1 MARTAGFRA
10 AFAAVVASLLLTAV
24 AAPARAQAW
33 LPAQGEGSVSLM
45 YQDVFVK
52 DHMQT
57 TTPVDGGQI
66 WTKTLLLDVTYGVT
80 DKLAITFAIPWTA
93 GKFVA
98 GDNGKPH
105 PLVDL
110 SGPTPVF
117 YGVQPLDD
125 GAYHQTFS
133 DFRFDVRYNITKK
146 WLVLTP
152 FIGTITPS
160 HDYISFAHASPGQKL
175 NELQVGVSGAKQ
187 LDTIVPG
194 LFVQGRYAY
203 GFTQQVLDIPH
214 NRSDFGLEVGYF
226 ATPRLRLLALSSAR
240 LTHGG
245 IDMPPS
251 PRANLPA
258 LQFLYH
264 DQIQREDFLNV
275 GGGASFAL
283 SDKVDLF
290 GSLIHTAAARNGHA
304 IDRGLSVGV
313 SWSFST
319 GRGGDRAIAS
329 ADRSLARCLCEKRTS

>member
-1 MARTAGFRA
+1 MSKKFHS
-10 AFAAVVASLLLTAV
+10 AFAAVVVAMLVTAV

-33 LPAQGEGSVSLM
+33 LPAKGEGSVSIL

-52 DHMQT
+52 DHMQA
-57 TTPVDGGQI
+57 TTPVDYGQI
-66 WTKTLLLDVTYGVT
+66 YSKTLLLDVTYGVT
-80 DKLAITFAIPWTA
+80 DNLAITFGIPWTA
-93 GKFVA
+93 A
-98 GDNGKPH
+98 RYNGSRAH
-105 PLVDL
+105 PLADL

-117 YGVQPLDD
+117 YGLQPLDD
-125 GAYHQTFS
+125 GTYHQTLS
-133 DFRFDVRYNITKK
+133 DLRFDVRYNITKK
-146 WLVLTP
+146 WMVLTP

-160 HDYISFAHASPGQKL
+160 HDYVSFAHAAPGQKL
-175 NELQVGVSGAKQ
+175 KELQLGLSGAKL

-214 NRSDFGLEVGYF
+214 NRSDFSLEFGYF
-226 ATPRLRLLALSSAR
+226 ATPKLRLLALSSAR

-245 IDMPPS
+245 IDAPPN
-251 PRANLPA
+251 PRVNLPP
-258 LQFLYH
+258 LEFLYH

-283 SDKVDLF
+283 SEKVDLY

-304 IDRGLSVGV
+304 IDRGISLGL

-319 GRGGDRAIAS
+319 NRANDRAIAS
-329 ADRSLARCLCEKRTS
+329 SERSLAKCLCGKSAS